1 MNEEITNLDMAVSL
15 FSKAGSIEE
24 VGLSVSTSMRL
35 PIGMHSVCKAIAQHS
50 GHSLNRVLIQL
61 VTVGLD
67 AVMANLP
74 ESDVNAINRHCN
86 EIITAAVEDDF
97 KGAESGEIK

>member
-1 MNEEITNLDMAVSL
+1 MNEEITNLDVAVSL
-15 FSKAGSIEE
+15 FSKSGSIEE
-24 VGLSVSTSMRL
+24 MGLSVSTTARL
-35 PIGMHSVCKAIAQHS
+35 PIGIHSECKAISQYS

-67 AVMANLP
+67 AVMSNLP
-74 ESDVNAINRHCN
+74 EADAKAIINLQN
-86 EIITAAVEDDF
+86 NIITAAVEDGF